1 MSPDSL
7 KKKSQEIEG
16 VGCSDI
22 TAKFPRDITPSC
34 HVALSK
40 KKILRYTTIL
50 DGRGSLP
57 TPPSYHTRSSTLKE
71 RDITDSKCIKK
82 QNF

>member
-40 KKILRYTTIL
+40 KKIFTLQQFLTGG
-50 DGRGSLP
+50 DHCPPLP
-57 TPPSYHTRSSTLKE
+57 LIIQDH
-71 RDITDSKCIKK
+71 
-82 QNF
+82 QH